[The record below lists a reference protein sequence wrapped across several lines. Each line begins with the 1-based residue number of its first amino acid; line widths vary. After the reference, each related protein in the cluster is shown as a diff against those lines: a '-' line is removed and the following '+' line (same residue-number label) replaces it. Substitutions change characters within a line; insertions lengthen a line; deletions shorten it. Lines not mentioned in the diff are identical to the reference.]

1 MQHKTKKQLDSQIE
15 RDIEEFALIMR
26 ELLHPRDRE
35 LERAALA
42 LDEKIIFPR
51 VMCH

>member
-1 MQHKTKKQLDSQIE
+1 MQTKTRQQLDAEVE
-15 RDIEEFALIMR
+15 RAVEEFSEVMQP
-26 ELLHPRDRE
+26 LLRPRDYE

-51 VMCH
+51 VLH